1 MMSSFAY
8 NNYKTT
14 NMFLEEY
21 MLPQQHSHSDFCPV
35 YCEIHSGEDSTG
47 HETIKVKLLPKKH

>member
-1 MMSSFAY
+1 
-8 NNYKTT
+8 
-14 NMFLEEY
+14 MFLEEY